1 MQLRSF
7 LVTSIWVVGSL
18 ASPVPET
25 GDSSQKHLSNAPN
38 SRPSFPTVTG
48 HEVHLPCL
56 QCSPEDDKGLVEN
69 TTSTPFVAMNLRT
82 EHNALLVN
90 NVSIFPAGY
99 PMQLPAQ
106 MHHDG
111 NIDSATVETVLL
123 TYGVDIEYLPP
134 RVDSQVGDIY
144 FVEVKF
150 FDSTGR
156 PATASVIHVR
166 LSRDADEDDLSISQI
181 IIEPLLHYHASHGHG
196 NKVWHAQYW
205 KMLVGKY
212 KSWRKEQKKALHK
225 SLHAT
230 PEVHVACGDR
240 PCTQPDNTV
249 VTTDGSGHHRYN
261 SNEAKSP
268 FAVAGPSMNA
278 YVHHHRSNPNFWR
291 LIIPAMVPALLGMVA
306 GLVVCTTGVVVW
318 KIISCALARCA
329 NKRAKRYAR
338 GAGCCRG
345 SREAVSEK
353 QQLLA
358 REMGANCDV

>member
-1 MQLRSF
+1 MHLRFF
-7 LVTSIWVVGSL
+7 LVPSIWLVGSL
-18 ASPVPET
+18 ASPVPDT
-25 GDSSQKHLSNAPN
+25 GDSSQKQLSNALN
-38 SRPSFPTVTG
+38 SRPSFPSATG
-48 HEVHLPCL
+48 HDVHLPCL
-56 QCSPEDDKGLVEN
+56 RCSPEDDNSPFDNGN
-69 TTSTPFVAMNLRT
+69 STPFVAMNLRT
-82 EHNALLVN
+82 ENNALLVN
-90 NVSIFPAGY
+90 NVSVFPAGY
-99 PMQLPAQ
+99 PMKLPAQ
-106 MHHDG
+106 MHPDG
-111 NIDSATVETVLL
+111 NIDSDTVETVLL

-134 RVDSQVGDIY
+134 RVDSEVGDMY

-150 FDSTGR
+150 FDSTGH

-181 IIEPLLHYHASHGHG
+181 IIEPLIDYHASHGHG
-196 NKVWHAQYW
+196 NKMWHAQYW

-225 SLHAT
+225 TSNAK
-230 PEVHVACGDR
+230 PETHVSCGNR
-240 PCTQPDNTV
+240 PCIRPYNSV
-249 VTTDGSGHHRYN
+249 VSTDGEGRHHHN
-261 SNEAKSP
+261 DVGKSP

-306 GLVVCTTGVVVW
+306 GLVVCTTGVVIW

-329 NKRAKRYAR
+329 DKRPKRCAR

-353 QQLLA
+353 QQLMA
-358 REMGANCDV
+358 REIGANCGV